1 MYAIQCKIEQL
12 FLGEGSYYCLLLDQR
27 SPSAAIEFKTPEEL
41 WIGKPPNYEN
51 LRIFGCTAYIHT
63 SEGKLEPRSK
73 KGIFLV
79 IQKVEE
85 SL

>member
-1 MYAIQCKIEQL
+1 MQSNAKLNNFFWGKAVTTACYLIKDHL
-12 FLGEGSYYCLLLDQR
+12 RLLLSSRHQ
-27 SPSAAIEFKTPEEL
+27 
-41 WIGKPPNYEN
+41 KPPNYEN